1 MNRDESRYEYGL
13 AKMRE
18 IFGSD
23 VETAVNALA
32 TTSPDLA
39 RFLVEFP
46 FGDIYSRPTLNTK
59 TREMLTVA
67 ALTVLGY
74 PGVGSPLGFLFGG
87 GRVCHQATK
96 QGVACLRE
104 PNQHDERPFEL
115 GQNWTSQ
122 SAGYTHSPGMSA

>member
-1 MNRDESRYEYGL
+1 MNRDDSRYDLGR

-18 IFGSD
+18 IFGPD

-39 RFLVEFP
+39 RFLVEFA
-46 FGDIYSRPTLNTK
+46 FGDIYSRPSLNTK

-74 PGVGSPLGFLFGG
+74 PQDELKEHIRGAIHVGCTDQEILEIILQMAVYAGFPAALE
-87 GRVCHQATK
+87 ATK
-96 QGVACLRE
+96 TAAAVFAE
-104 PNQHDERPFEL
+104 SSE
-115 GQNWTSQ
+115 
-122 SAGYTHSPGMSA
+122 AGCEA